1 MICIEELHFRY
12 IGRKAGSLNGLNAC
26 ITQGETVLL
35 LGPSGSGKSTLA
47 LTFNGLVPH
56 IIGGSMTGVVE
67 VAGMD
72 SRSATVAELS
82 RQAGIV
88 FQDPEAQFVTM
99 IVEDEIA
106 FGLENLRVPPEE
118 MDVRIQEALDQVGL
132 AHDRRR
138 RLDALSGGEKQRLAL
153 AAVLA
158 MRPQILIFDEP
169 TANLDPLGTRQ
180 VFETIARLKATG
192 RYTMII
198 IEHKLDDL
206 MHLIDR
212 VIALTSEGR
221 ILVEGNPADV
231 FSGQTEK
238 MMAYGIWMPQTA
250 ILAHKLRARGLTFSP
265 FPITLAQA
273 ELAFCDVKAS
283 LNPSGDKSHP
293 NPDNDDQPPS
303 LEVRDL
309 SFHYGEKAVL
319 KNINMKVPKGDFLAI
334 IGANGAG
341 KTTLAQHLIDTL
353 HPPSGAV
360 LLDGTDITGIN
371 ARDLIRR
378 VGYVFQN
385 PEHQFITNSVAHEI
399 GFGLRQ
405 LGLPESEIND
415 RVTNL
420 LIQFNLE
427 KLAKA
432 NPFTLSHG
440 EKRRLSVAT
449 MLAVGQ
455 EILILDEPTFGQD
468 QVNAAA
474 LMELLSKLHAEGRTV
489 IIITHDMTLVAE
501 YTYHCAV
508 MAGGEL
514 LFHGPTADVFK
525 QFDLL
530 ERAGLML
537 PPLARLSRR
546 LASHRPEL
554 AELMTIE
561 QFTTA
566 LTDDPVNPYEET

>member
-12 IGRKAGSLNGLNAC
+12 IGRKAGSLNGVDVC
-26 ITQGETVLL
+26 IPQGETVLL

-47 LTFNGLVPH
+47 LTINGLIPH
-56 IIGGSMTGVVE
+56 SIGGRMEGIVT

-72 SRSATVAELS
+72 SRSTTVAELS

-138 RLDALSGGEKQRLAL
+138 RLDALSGGEKQRLSL
-153 AAVLA
+153 AAILA
-158 MRPQILIFDEP
+158 MRPRVLVFDEP
-169 TANLDPLGTRQ
+169 TANLDPLGTLQ
-180 VFETIARLKATG
+180 VFEAIARLKATG

-206 MHLIDR
+206 MHMIDR

-238 MMAYGIWMPQTA
+238 MMAHGIWMPQTA
-250 ILAHKLRARGLTFSP
+250 ILAHKLRVCGLTFAP

-273 ELAFCDVKAS
+273 EQAFCDVKAS
-283 LNPSGDKSHP
+283 FSPPGRKSQP
-293 NPDNDDQPPS
+293 GPDNDQPPS

-319 KNINMKVPKGDFLAI
+319 KNISMKVPKGDFLAI

-405 LGLPESEIND
+405 LGLPESDITD

-537 PPLARLSRR
+537 PPLARLSSR

-566 LTDDPVNPYEET
+566 LTDNPVNPYEEI